1 MAEHANR
8 GEISPSICL
17 RTDLR
22 AASPAYI
29 TAHPKIT
36 ARLKAAGFSETDL
49 AKMCSG
55 NVLRVMHTAE
65 NAAESKYR

>member
-36 ARLKAAGFSETDL
+36 SALKEAGYSDADL
-49 AKMCSG
+49 EKMWSG
-55 NVLRVMHTAE
+55 NVLRILK
-65 NAAESKYR
+65 AAQYQALAAP